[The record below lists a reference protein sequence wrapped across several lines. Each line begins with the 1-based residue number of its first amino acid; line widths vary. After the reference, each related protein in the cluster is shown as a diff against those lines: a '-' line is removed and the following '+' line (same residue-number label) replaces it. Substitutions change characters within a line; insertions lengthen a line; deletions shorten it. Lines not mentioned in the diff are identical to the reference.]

1 MASKAD
7 IVRQIR
13 ESPLTDQDLLDI
25 MSVTTSVMMG
35 NALMGAGMDL
45 LASAVGSGDEDN
57 EQRTA

>member
-7 IVRQIR
+7 IIKQIR

-45 LASAVGSGDEDN
+45 LASAVGSAENDDE
-57 EQRTA
+57 QHTA